1 MIINNFRFLA
11 DENISPKVILFL
23 KEQGL
28 DVKDAFD
35 TNMISAKDIE
45 WLALAEKEQRVI
57 ITQDSDFSQLVFTQ
71 PINFIGII
79 FLRPGSF
86 SSTFHIAT
94 LEAIFS
100 ENIEVETPFILTARN
115 KGDSIQIKIRLI

>member
-35 TNMISAKDIE
+35 TNMISAKDKNG
-45 WLALAEKEQRVI
+45 LHLQKKSNV
-57 ITQDSDFSQLVFTQ
+57 
-71 PINFIGII
+71 
-79 FLRPGSF
+79 
-86 SSTFHIAT
+86 
-94 LEAIFS
+94 
-100 ENIEVETPFILTARN
+100 
-115 KGDSIQIKIRLI
+115 

>member
-1 MIINNFRFLA
+1 MILNNFRFLT

-23 KEQGL
+23 KEQGF
-28 DVKDAFD
+28 DVKDTFD

-71 PINFIGII
+71 PINFIDII

-86 SSTFHIAT
+86 FSAFHIAT
-94 LEAIFS
+94 LEAIFL
-100 ENIEVETPFILTARN
+100 ENIEVEAPFILTARN
-115 KGDSIQIKIRLI
+115 KGDNIQIKIRLI